1 MKILD
6 NNFCGVLLA
15 NPKRCHQIQNYGIYK
30 LRTSLIQCECAKC
43 TKNEG
48 GFTKCIPDLQGRLL
62 QSSAALYLLQAV
74 HDLKCL
80 QQVHQTQN
88 TATWTVPNGTW
99 FGQMS
104 FLRIP
109 STQTNGVLQLV
120 AVDLETMSSST
131 TQIQWR
137 MRISKMAAL
146 S

>member
-1 MKILD
+1 MNVQNAQKI
-6 NNFCGVLLA
+6 
-15 NPKRCHQIQNYGIYK
+15 
-30 LRTSLIQCECAKC
+30 
-43 TKNEG
+43 EG
-48 GFTKCIPDLQGRLL
+48 GFTKCIPDLQGPLL
-62 QSSAALYLLQAV
+62 QSFAALYLLQAV

-104 FLRIP
+104 FLGIP
-109 STQTNGVLQLV
+109 STQINGVLQLV

-131 TQIQWR
+131 TQIQR
-137 MRISKMAAL
+137 KMRISKMAAL